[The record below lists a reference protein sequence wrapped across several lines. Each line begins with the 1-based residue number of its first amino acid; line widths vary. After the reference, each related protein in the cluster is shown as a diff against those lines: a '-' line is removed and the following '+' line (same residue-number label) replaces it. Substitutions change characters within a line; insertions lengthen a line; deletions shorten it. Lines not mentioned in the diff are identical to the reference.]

1 MTLRK
6 LIFQKLSD
14 KPMNI
19 GELLEEIQIKN
30 PNIARPTVRGRLS
43 DMVKDG
49 ELQRIGG
56 EPRNADSQALFKAIP
71 LNVQAENQEQR
82 LNDLKQ
88 AQRQEI
94 PLTVQ

>member
-6 LIFQKLSD
+6 LIWQKLQE

-49 ELQRIGG
+49 EVERIGG
-56 EPRNADSQALFKAIP
+56 DPRNADSQALFKVIP
-71 LNVQAENQEQR
+71 LEIQNKNKEQS
-82 LNDLKQ
+82 LNDQK
-88 AQRQEI
+88 AQKQEI
-94 PLTVQ
+94 SVIQ